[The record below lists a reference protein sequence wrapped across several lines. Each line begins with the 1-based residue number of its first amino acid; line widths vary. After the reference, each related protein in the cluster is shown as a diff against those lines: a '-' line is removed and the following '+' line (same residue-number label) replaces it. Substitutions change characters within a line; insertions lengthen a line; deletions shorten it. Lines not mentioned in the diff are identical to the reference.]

1 VAILDYPDLPNVVV
15 RAQNMAAAL
24 LKAAPGAVIVGNY
37 LGGTP
42 QNGLNSMESALQA
55 HPDINVVASINDAG
69 ALGAMKALQ
78 NAGRTSSDT
87 IIVGIDADKQAVE
100 YIKQGTM
107 YRGTVDTAPAAT
119 GVLAVNA
126 VVKLL
131 AGSTLPQKV
140 RVPVHLVTSENA
152 GQ

>member
-1 VAILDYPDLPNVVV
+1 MP
-15 RAQNMAAAL
+15 
-24 LKAAPGAVIVGNY
+24 
-37 LGGTP
+37 
-42 QNGLNSMESALQA
+42 
-55 HPDINVVASINDAG
+55 
-69 ALGAMKALQ
+69 
-78 NAGRTSSDT
+78 GRTSSDT